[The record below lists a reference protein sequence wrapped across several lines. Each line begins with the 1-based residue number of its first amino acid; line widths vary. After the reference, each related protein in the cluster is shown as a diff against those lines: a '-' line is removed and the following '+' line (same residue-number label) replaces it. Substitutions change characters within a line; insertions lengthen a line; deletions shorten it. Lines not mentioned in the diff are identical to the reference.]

1 MDHVDRLGVSE
12 KSGLHNCYD
21 YSNLVT
27 PFKFC
32 NPGSA
37 SAIAQQLMH
46 LNAGHLISFFRKK
59 DFWKFYLE
67 MWEGPVHSKFVT
79 HHSKYAIANALIP
92 CFKIE
97 FSEVY
102 LEMLDDPAQFVIQA
116 LPWRTANAL
125 ISFLMISSAIL
136 YYDTAIYSDRLFI
149 LCYPA
154 LPSLFTG
161 HMVHDQVLPI

>member
-1 MDHVDRLGVSE
+1 MDHVGLSE
-12 KSGLHNCYD
+12 KSRLHNCYD
-21 YSNLVT
+21 YSNFVT
-27 PFKFC
+27 RFKFC

-37 SAIAQQLMH
+37 SAIAH
-46 LNAGHLISFFRKK
+46 AVNCATANVLISFFRTK
-59 DFWKFYLE
+59 DFSEVYLE

-79 HHSKYAIANALIP
+79 HLSKYAIANALIP

-102 LEMLDDPAQFVIQA
+102 LEMSDDPAQFVIQA

-125 ISFLMISSAIL
+125 IPFLMISSAIL
-136 YYDTAIYSDRLFI
+136 YYDAAIYSDRLLV

-154 LPSLFTG
+154 LPNLFTG